1 MKAAITGAAG
11 HLGAA
16 LSRTLLAAGHTV
28 RLLVHEQ
35 SRALEGLEAERV
47 QADLL
52 DPDSLRRAFAGVQ
65 TVYHLAAYISLVRRH
80 ARFMRR
86 VNQDGTRNVIQACR
100 ECSVERLVHCS
111 SIEAISDLN
120 PRKATDESNPLA
132 GPGETTM
139 YGRTKAEG
147 ERLVLEAAGGG
158 LDVVILT
165 PTAMVGPYDFKPSH
179 LGRGL
184 LDLYHNRLPA
194 LVPGGFNW
202 VDVRDVAE
210 AALAAA
216 CRGRSGERYILGGTW
231 KSLTDMAGLVD
242 RVTGRN
248 RTRALLPMWVAKP
261 VAALVG
267 TLPGLG
273 RRYPAFTTD
282 ALLAISKHRRISCDK
297 AAAQLGYHPRPLEE
311 TLRDTFRWFGE
322 QGLLA
327 D

>member
-16 LSRTLLAAGHTV
+16 LSRTLLAAGQNV
-28 RLLVHEQ
+28 RLLVHED
-35 SRALEGLEAERV
+35 SRALAGLEAECVR
-47 QADLL
+47 ADLL
-52 DPDSLRRAFAGVQ
+52 DPDSLNRAFRGVR
-65 TVYHLAAYISLVRRH
+65 TVYHLAACISLVRRR
-80 ARFMRR
+80 ARSMRR
-86 VNQDGTRNVIQACR
+86 VNLDGTGNVIRACR
-100 ECSVERLVHCS
+100 ECSVERLVHVS
-111 SIEAISDLN
+111 SIEAVSDLN
-120 PRKATDESNPLA
+120 PRQATDESNPLA

-139 YGRTKAEG
+139 YGRTKAEA

-158 LDVVILT
+158 LDAVILT

-179 LGRGL
+179 LGRAL
-184 LDLYHNRLPA
+184 LDLYHDRLPA

-216 CRGRSGERYILGGTW
+216 GRGGSGERYILCGTW
-231 KSLTDMAGLVD
+231 KSLSEMASLVA
-242 RVTGRN
+242 RITGRN
-248 RTRALLPMWVAKP
+248 RARPLLPMWVATP

-267 TLPGLG
+267 SLPGLG
-273 RRYPAFTTD
+273 RRYPAFTAD
-282 ALLAISKHRRISCDK
+282 ALLAISKHRWISCEK
-297 AAAQLGYHPRPLEE
+297 AAAQLGYDPRPLEQ

-322 QGLLA
+322 QGFLA